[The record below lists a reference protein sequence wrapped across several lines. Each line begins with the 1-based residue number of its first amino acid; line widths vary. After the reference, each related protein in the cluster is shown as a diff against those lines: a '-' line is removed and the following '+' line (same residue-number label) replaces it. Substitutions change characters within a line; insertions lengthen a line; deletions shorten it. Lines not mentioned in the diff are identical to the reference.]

1 MTQEEAEEIAGWK
14 YEEPYSFYNM
24 DDDPDDYEEF
34 LDPVR
39 RGSRY
44 YSVYTE
50 SGLMGFFSF
59 TPQEQ
64 EGLTLAE
71 KAFAPRLFVFPSPLL
86 TNGRSKRTK
95 KRDLCRQRRLCSR
108 RTGAAMF
115 LSDDQKSKTGC
126 PAVK

>member
-1 MTQEEAEEIAGWK
+1 
-14 YEEPYSFYNM
+14 M

-39 RGSRY
+39 RGRRY

-71 KAFAPRLFVFPSPLL
+71 KAFAPRLFVLSVATLNQRAIQAYEKAGFVQTETFVQQ
-86 TNGRSKRTK
+86 TNGGSYDFIRMIKKAKR
-95 KRDLCRQRRLCSR
+95 
-108 RTGAAMF
+108 AAP
-115 LSDDQKSKTGC
+115 L
-126 PAVK
+126 